1 MENRELSKT
10 SAHIF
15 GGSAIA
21 GMGFSLGRDVYSN
34 TKRNKEFR
42 GKILAIAILGFAIAG
57 AYYGGVLIA
66 RNYKDFW
73 SGFLN
78 RLLGV
83 VTVVPS
89 FVLLSLVSAFVFEM
103 FAHEKHLTPSSKLPA
118 IYADQGIEVRRAIPV
133 SGTFPHNPVD
143 NQDSK
148 IEVRRAIP
156 VSSNPIERNSKNTSW
171 GNHSRSSNQQA
182 SEISLSLFVLPSFI
196 FGIGLLSGFIQRKKR
211 KNLWLIENPQQIINK
226 SYV

>member
-15 GGSAIA
+15 GVSAIA

-57 AYYGGVLIA
+57 AYFGGVLIA

-83 VTVVPS
+83 VTLVPS
-89 FVLLSLVSAFVFEM
+89 FVVLSLISAFVFEI
-103 FAHEKHLTPSSKLPA
+103 FAHEKNSTPPSKLQTT
-118 IYADQGIEVRRAIPV
+118 YSEQGIEVRRAIAV
-133 SGTFPHNPVD
+133 SSTFPANPV
-143 NQDSK
+143 QDTDSG
-148 IEVRRAIP
+148 IDVRRAMP
-156 VSSNPIERNSKNTSW
+156 VSSIPVDRISKNTSK
-171 GNHSRSSNQQA
+171 GYNVKSISPHPRGV
-182 SEISLSLFVLPSFI
+182 SLSLFVFPFFI
-196 FGIGLLSGFIQRKKR
+196 FGIGLFSGFFQRKKR
-211 KNLWLIENPQQIINK
+211 KNICDGSL
-226 SYV
+226 

>member
-1 MENRELSKT
+1 MANTELSKT
-10 SAHIF
+10 VAKIF
-15 GGSAIA
+15 GGSTVA

-34 TKRNKEFR
+34 TKRNREFR

-83 VTVVPS
+83 VTLVPS
-89 FVLLSLVSAFVFEM
+89 FVILSLISAFVFEI
-103 FAHEKHLTPSSKLPA
+103 FAHEKHSTPSSKLQTT
-118 IYADQGIEVRRAIPV
+118 YSERGIEVRRAIPV
-133 SGTFPHNPVD
+133 SSTFPANPVQ
-143 NQDSK
+143 NAKSG

-156 VSSNPIERNSKNTSW
+156 VSSIPVDRISKNTSNDFNIKSISPHPR
-171 GNHSRSSNQQA
+171 GV
-182 SEISLSLFVLPSFI
+182 SLSLFVFPSFI
-196 FGIGLLSGFIQRKKR
+196 FGMGLFSGFFQRKKR
-211 KNLWLIENPQQIINK
+211 KNICDGSL
-226 SYV
+226 